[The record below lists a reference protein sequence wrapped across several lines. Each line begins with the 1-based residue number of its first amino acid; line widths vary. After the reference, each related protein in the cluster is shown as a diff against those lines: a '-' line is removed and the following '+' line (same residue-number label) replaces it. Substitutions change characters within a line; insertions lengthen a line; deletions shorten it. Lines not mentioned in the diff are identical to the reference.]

1 MPPEDLEVDGVPAE
15 YPDDAAD
22 PPEPSHRPVSGSCG
36 QVYWRG
42 ARSKRLEQ
50 IIDSAARAVSNATG
64 K

>member
-1 MPPEDLEVDGVPAE
+1 
-15 YPDDAAD
+15 
-22 PPEPSHRPVSGSCG
+22 
-36 QVYWRG
+36 VYWRG